1 MDIGS
6 ALSRK
11 AGLTD
16 RELAE
21 LPDYRTSD
29 AFSELDRRVI
39 ELAEL
44 LTATPAEV
52 PEALYAEIRAAIGD
66 DALVEL
72 AAEIAWENYRAR
84 FNRAFEV
91 GSQGFS
97 EGGFCVLPARAGAQ
111 KSSSSPP

>member
-21 LPDYRTSD
+21 LPDYGTSD
-29 AFSELDRRVI
+29 AFSHLDRCVI
-39 ELAEL
+39 ELAER
-44 LTATPAEV
+44 LTATPAAV
-52 PEALYAEIRAAIGD
+52 PEALYTEIRSAISD
-66 DALVEL
+66 DGLVEL
-72 AAEIAWENYRAR
+72 VAEIAWENYRAR

-91 GSQGFS
+91 GSQGFCD
-97 EGGFCVLPARAGAQ
+97 GGFCVLPARAGAQ
-111 KSSSSPP
+111 KSSSSP

>member
-11 AGLTD
+11 AGISE

-21 LPDYRTSD
+21 LPNYRTSD
-29 AFSELDRRVI
+29 VFNDLDRRVI
-39 ELAEL
+39 ELAERL
-44 LTATPAEV
+44 RATPADV
-52 PEALYAEIRAAIGD
+52 SQSLYGEIRDAIGN

-72 AAEIAWENYRAR
+72 VAEIAWENYRAR

-91 GSQGFS
+91 QSQGFC
-97 EGGFCVLPARAGAQ
+97 EGGFCVLPARA
-111 KSSSSPP
+111 PTL

>member
-11 AGLTD
+11 AGISE

-21 LPDYRTSD
+21 LPNYRTSD
-29 AFSELDRRVI
+29 AFSDLDRRVI
-39 ELAEL
+39 ELAER
-44 LTATPAEV
+44 LTMTPSDV
-52 PEALYAEIRAAIGD
+52 PESLYSEIRKVIGD

-84 FNRAFEV
+84 FDRTFEV
-91 GSQGFS
+91 GSQGYC
-97 EGGFCVLPARAGAQ
+97 EGGFCVLPARPAIT
-111 KSSSSPP
+111 

>member
-11 AGLTD
+11 AGITD

-21 LPDYRTSD
+21 LPGYRTSD
-29 AFSELDRRVI
+29 AFSALDRSVI
-39 ELAEL
+39 ELAGL
-44 LTATPAEV
+44 LTATPADV
-52 PEALYAEIRAAIGD
+52 PEALYAEIRAALGD

-84 FNRAFEV
+84 FNRTFEV
-91 GSQGFS
+91 GSQGYCK
-97 EGGFCVLPARAGAQ
+97 GGFCVLPARAGAQ
-111 KSSSSPP
+111 KSSSPP

>member
-11 AGLTD
+11 AGISD

-21 LPDYRTSD
+21 LPNYRTSD
-29 AFSELDRRVI
+29 AFDQLDRRVI
-39 ELAEL
+39 ELAER

-52 PEALYAEIRAAIGD
+52 PEPLYTEIRAAIGD

-72 AAEIAWENYRAR
+72 VAEIAWENYRAR

-91 GSQGFS
+91 RSQGYC
-97 EGGFCVLPARAGAQ
+97 EGAFCVLPARTQ
-111 KSSSSPP
+111 P

>member
-6 ALSRK
+6 ALSRR
-11 AGLTD
+11 AGITD
-16 RELAE
+16 RQLAE

-29 AFSELDRRVI
+29 AFDALDRGVI
-39 ELAEL
+39 ELAER
-44 LTATPAEV
+44 LTATPADV
-52 PEALYAEIRAAIGD
+52 PEALYAQIRAAIGD

-91 GSQGFS
+91 GLQGYCQ
-97 EGGFCVLPARAGAQ
+97 GGFCVLPARAGAQ
-111 KSSSSPP
+111 KSSSPP

>member
-11 AGLTD
+11 AGITD

-21 LPDYRTSD
+21 LADYRKSD
-29 AFSELDRRVI
+29 AFDDLDRRVI

-44 LTATPAEV
+44 LTATPAGV
-52 PEALYAEIRAAIGD
+52 PAALYAEIRGAIGD

-72 AAEIAWENYRAR
+72 TAEIAWENYRAR

-91 GSQGFS
+91 GAQGFCK
-97 EGGFCVLPARAGAQ
+97 GGFCVLPARGDQ